1 MMAGP
6 NAGPSLEGE
15 AFSGFFTLV
24 PKAPSASALAVAV
37 SQQFTIVCF
46 LYGFGASLG
55 TVARKAMPDM
65 SGRDAS
71 NILLW

>member
-6 NAGPSLEGE
+6 NADASLGGE
-15 AFSGFFTLV
+15 AFFGFFTLV

-37 SQQFTIVCF
+37 SQQYTIVCC
-46 LYGFGASLG
+46 LYGFRESLG

-65 SGRDAS
+65 SGRDVL
-71 NILLW
+71 NVLLW